1 MSLKIYNVL
10 DGKKEVFIPQEEGKV
25 KMYAC
30 GITVSGDAHI
40 GHAYQAVIFDTIRKY
55 LRSIGYDVTY
65 VRNYTDVD
73 DKIII
78 NARKKG
84 IDPIKFAEYFIAK
97 TDKEMDAL
105 GLEPPTIQS
114 RATECIQDMIDF
126 ISKLIE
132 KGHAY
137 ATPEGNVYFKV
148 SSFPEYG
155 KLSHQQ
161 IDENMIGV
169 RKDVEPGKE
178 DDRDFALWKTA
189 GDDEIYWESPWGKGR
204 PGWHIECSAM
214 SMKYLGETL
223 DIHGGGKDLRFPHHE
238 NEVAQSESLT
248 GKQFS
253 KFWIHNGLVKI
264 NGQKMSKSLG
274 NGILLQDL
282 LKNYNPDVIKM
293 TMLLNNYKSDLNVVD
308 GLFENSEEQIYTFY
322 KLMLLV
328 DKLKGNMKPDKESEE
343 YKEVHDNFTESMDN
357 DFNTSSAISY
367 LFSYATQINK
377 AINSKNI
384 QKAVNYIGG
393 IKDNYAILGLFQQ
406 EPKKVVEEIRNKY
419 FNIIDLTVEEINKLI
434 EERIQYKFQ
443 KNYEEA
449 DRIRNI
455 LVERG
460 IIINDRGQEVDWDV
474 NLGSIKKIKNR

>member
-10 DGKKEVFIPQEEGKV
+10 DGKKEEFVSQEENKV

-30 GITVSGDAHI
+30 GITVSSDAHI

-55 LRSIGYDVTY
+55 LRFIGYDVTY

-78 NARKKG
+78 NARNKG
-84 IDPIKFAEYFIAK
+84 EDPIAYAEHYIEK
-97 TDKEMDAL
+97 TNKEMDEL

-114 RATECIQDMIDF
+114 RATECIQDMIEF
-126 ISKLIE
+126 ITKLIE

-137 ATPEGNVYFKV
+137 ATPEGNVYFRV

-155 KLSHQQ
+155 KLSHQI
-161 IDENMIGV
+161 IDETMSGV

-178 DDRDFALWKTA
+178 DDRDFALWKAA
-189 GDDEIYWESPWGKGR
+189 GNDEIFWESPWGKGR
-204 PGWHIECSAM
+204 PGWHIECSTM

-238 NEVAQSESLT
+238 NEIAQSESLT
-248 GKQFS
+248 GKKFS
-253 KFWIHNGLVKI
+253 NFWIHNGLVKI

-282 LKNYNPDVIKM
+282 LKKYNQDVIKM

-308 GLFENSEEQIYTFY
+308 GLFENTEEQIYSFY
-322 KLMLLV
+322 KALNLV
-328 DKLKGNMKPDKESEE
+328 DKQKGNLVPNKDSEE
-343 YKEVHDNFTESMDN
+343 YKEVHNNFTESMDN
-357 DFNTSSAISY
+357 DFNTSSAISF
-367 LFSYATQINK
+367 LFNYVSTINK
-377 AINSKNI
+377 AISSKDI
-384 QKAVNYIGG
+384 QKAVNYSGA
-393 IKDNYAILGLFQQ
+393 IKEDYAVLGLLQQ
-406 EPKKVVEEIRNKY
+406 EPQKVIDEIKNKY
-419 FNIIDLTVEEINKLI
+419 LSNSGLTVEEIDKLVK
-434 EERIQYKFQ
+434 ERIEYKAN

-449 DRIRNI
+449 DKIRNM
-455 LVERG
+455 LSEKG
-460 IIINDRGQEVDWDV
+460 IIINDRSRDIDWDINIV
-474 NLGSIKKIKNR
+474 SNK

>member
-10 DGKKEVFIPQEEGKV
+10 DGKKEEFVSQEENKV

-30 GITVSGDAHI
+30 GITVSSDAHI

-55 LRSIGYDVTY
+55 LRFIGYDVTY

-78 NARKKG
+78 NARNKG
-84 IDPIKFAEYFIAK
+84 EDPIAYAEHYIEK
-97 TDKEMDAL
+97 TNKEMDEL

-114 RATECIQDMIDF
+114 RATECIQDMIEF
-126 ISKLIE
+126 ITKLIE

-137 ATPEGNVYFKV
+137 ATPEGNVYFRV

-155 KLSHQQ
+155 KLSHQI
-161 IDENMIGV
+161 IDETMSGV

-178 DDRDFALWKTA
+178 DDRDFALWKAA
-189 GDDEIYWESPWGKGR
+189 GNDEIFWESPWGKGR
-204 PGWHIECSAM
+204 PGWHIECSTM

-238 NEVAQSESLT
+238 NEIAQSESLT
-248 GKQFS
+248 GKKFS
-253 KFWIHNGLVKI
+253 NFWIHNGLVKI

-282 LKNYNPDVIKM
+282 LKKYNQDVIKM

-308 GLFENSEEQIYTFY
+308 GLFENTEEQIYSFY
-322 KLMLLV
+322 KALNLV
-328 DKLKGNMKPDKESEE
+328 DKQKGNLVPNKDSEE
-343 YKEVHDNFTESMDN
+343 YKEVHNNFTESMDN
-357 DFNTSSAISY
+357 DFNTSSAISF
-367 LFSYATQINK
+367 LFNYVSTINK
-377 AINSKNI
+377 AISSKDI
-384 QKAVNYIGG
+384 QKAVNYAGA
-393 IKDNYAILGLFQQ
+393 IKEDYAVLGLLQQ
-406 EPKKVVEEIRNKY
+406 EPQKVIDEIKNKY
-419 FNIIDLTVEEINKLI
+419 LSNSGLTVEEIDKLVK
-434 EERIQYKFQ
+434 ERIEYKAN

-449 DRIRNI
+449 DKIRNM
-455 LVERG
+455 LSEKG
-460 IIINDRGQEVDWDV
+460 IIINDRSQDIDWDINIV
-474 NLGSIKKIKNR
+474 SNK